1 MQTHFSPEQ
10 LSDPKI
16 KDANDILRKCVHCGF
31 CTATCPT
38 FVETGDERDSPRGRI
53 WLMRELLESPQTVSE
68 DTRYHLDRCL
78 GCQSCMT
85 TCPSG
90 VDYIH
95 LLEIGREKM
104 DLVAPR
110 GLGDKL
116 MRRMLGMVIPYAGR
130 FHMMMRFASLGRLFA
145 PFLPRQLQAALNKLP
160 QTLPELDMIGSQN
173 KIFSAHKSQPI
184 MRVVLLAGCAQ
195 RALDPAINQSTI
207 RVLNQL
213 GVEVVVRAEA
223 HCCGALTQHIGE
235 TDFAHKT
242 IRLAIDAWYEEIND
256 QGVDA
261 IIANASGCGT
271 MVKDYGHVMADDP
284 AYAAK
289 ARHVSALCKDISEI
303 INDIGIDDIITPI
316 KDGARPVIAYHSACS
331 LQHGQKIHDLP
342 QNLLRHAGFDVR
354 QPVNGHLCC
363 GSAGVYNILQPD
375 MADSLKARKKDSLVN
390 TGADY
395 VAAGNIG
402 CIAQLDDTALP
413 VRHTV
418 QFIDWASGGPKP

>member
-1 MQTHFSPEQ
+1 M
-10 LSDPKI
+10 
-16 KDANDILRKCVHCGF
+16 
-31 CTATCPT
+31 
-38 FVETGDERDSPRGRI
+38 ETGDERDSPRGRI
-53 WLMRELLESPQTVSE
+53 WLMRELLESPQTVSK
-68 DTRYHLDRCL
+68 DTRHHLDRCL

-95 LLEIGREKM
+95 LLDIGREKM
-104 DLVAPR
+104 DVIAPR
-110 GLGDKL
+110 SLADKL
-116 MRRMLGMVIPYAGR
+116 MRRMLGMIIPHAGR
-130 FHMMMRFASLGRLFA
+130 FHMMMRFAVLGRIFA
-145 PFLPRQLQAALNKLP
+145 PLMPRQLQAALSKLP
-160 QTLPELDMIGSQN
+160 QSLPKLDAIGSQN
-173 KIFSAHKSQPI
+173 KVFPANKPQPVK
-184 MRVVLLAGCAQ
+184 RVVLLAGCAQ

-207 RVLNQL
+207 RVLNRL
-213 GVEVVVRAEA
+213 GIEVVVRAEA

-235 TDFAHKT
+235 TESAVKS
-242 IRLAIDAWYEEIND
+242 IRQAIDAWDAEINGK
-256 QGVDA
+256 GVDA

-284 AYAAK
+284 GYAAK
-289 ARHVSALCKDISEI
+289 AKHISALCKDVAEI
-303 INDIGIDDIITPI
+303 IGDIGIDDIIQPI
-316 KDGARPVIAYHSACS
+316 DDGARPVIAYHSACS

-342 QNLLRHAGFDVR
+342 QELLRRAGFDVR
-354 QPVNGHLCC
+354 KPVNGHLCC

-375 MADSLKARKKDSLVN
+375 MADNLKARKKDSLVN

-402 CIAQLDDTALP
+402 CIAQLDDSTLP